1 MLGVLLQNR
10 LRLFWLLNI
19 SGWAAY
25 GFANYLAG
33 RYWGEEWGLPLYR
46 LVSSATG
53 FVISLGLRQIYKSI
67 WEQSVWRQA
76 LVVIVSAYLCAA
88 VMAVLC
94 NAALWELYP
103 EHYTD
108 TDRHLMHYFKGVTG
122 LFYMFICWSGL
133 YYGFKFYEG
142 MQLATQRALRA
153 NALAHESQLKM
164 LRYQLNP
171 HFLFNTLNAISTLIL
186 EKNTIVA
193 NDMVAR
199 LSNFLRYSLDNDPM
213 QKTTLAQEI
222 NALKLYL
229 DIEKVRF
236 EDRLNLVFD
245 LEEPALDG
253 LIPSLLLQPL
263 VENAIK
269 YAIAKSEQGGT
280 IAIRARVFARELLLE
295 VSDDG
300 PGIPGLTDGG
310 ALPHNGAFPHN
321 GTGQNNGTGAGNGKT
336 GCGVGV
342 RNTRERLRELYGDA
356 HSFQL
361 SNVEPHGL
369 QISIRIPFQTD
380 GQRSPLVSGA
390 TS

>member
-1 MLGVLLQNR
+1 MLLQNR
-10 LRLFWLLNI
+10 IRLFWLLNI

-53 FVISLGLRQIYKSI
+53 FVISLGLRQIYKRVWDKPI
-67 WEQSVWRQA
+67 WQQV
-76 LVVIVSAYLCAA
+76 LTVLISAYLCGA

-94 NAALWELYP
+94 NAALWNLYP

-108 TDRHLMHYFKGVTG
+108 TERALMHYFKGVTG
-122 LFYMFICWSGL
+122 LYYVFICWSGF
-133 YYGFKFYEG
+133 YFGFKFYEG

-153 NALAHESQLKM
+153 NTLAHEAQLKM

-186 EKNTIVA
+186 EKNNAVA

-245 LEEPALDG
+245 LEEAALDG

-263 VENAIK
+263 VENSIK
-269 YAIAKSEQGGT
+269 YAIAKAEQGGT

-300 PGIPGLTDGG
+300 PGIPGLADGA
-310 ALPHNGAFPHN
+310 ALPQHGNGAGN
-321 GTGQNNGTGAGNGKT
+321 AAGNGAGNGKT

-342 RNTRERLRELYGDA
+342 RNTRERLRELYGDH

-369 QISIRIPFQTD
+369 QISIRIPFQTE
-380 GQRSPLVSGA
+380 GQRSPLVTGTPA
-390 TS
+390 

>member
-1 MLGVLLQNR
+1 MAMLLGQLLESR
-10 LRLFWLLNI
+10 TRLFWLLNI
-19 SGWAAY
+19 SGWLAY
-25 GFANYLAG
+25 GLAQFLAG
-33 RYWGEEWGLPLYR
+33 RYWGEEWGLPWYR
-46 LVSSATG
+46 LASAATG
-53 FVISLGLRQIYKSI
+53 FVITLGLRLLYRQVWDKP
-67 WEQSVWRQA
+67 VWRQV
-76 LVVIVSAYLCAA
+76 LMVVIGSYLCAGA
-88 VMAVLC
+88 MAVVC
-94 NAALWELYP
+94 NYILWSVCP
-103 EHYTD
+103 DQCGPDYTP
-108 TDRHLMHYFKGVTG
+108 TLMHYFKGITS
-122 LFYMFICWSGL
+122 LFYIFICWSGL
-133 YYGFKFYEG
+133 YFGFKFYEG

-186 EKNTIVA
+186 EKNNAVA

-236 EDRLNLVFD
+236 EERLNLVFD

-269 YAIAKSEQGGT
+269 YAIAQSEQGGT

-300 PGIPGLTDGG
+300 PGIPGLSNGA
-310 ALPHNGAFPHN
+310 ALPLNGN
-321 GTGQNNGTGAGNGKT
+321 GAGNGKT

-380 GQRSPLVSGA
+380 GLRSSLVSEGA
-390 TS
+390 S